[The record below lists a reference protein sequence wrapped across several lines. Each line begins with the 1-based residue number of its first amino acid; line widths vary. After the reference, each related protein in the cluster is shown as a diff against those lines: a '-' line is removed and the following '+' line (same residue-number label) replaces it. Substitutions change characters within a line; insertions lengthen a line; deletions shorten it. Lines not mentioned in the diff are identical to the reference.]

1 MFAIC
6 YLSAMAITLAM
17 LITLPQKLH
26 RTALCYGALLFGL
39 LGFMMT
45 PRPTLYVDTIRFFDT
60 LDAARNYLHVSPVQA
75 WDYLMNDQGYS
86 ATPVMGVIMYIV
98 AIFRQ
103 NGWLTFIAATADIG
117 AGLFL
122 IYQRARISY
131 LRPAMV
137 ATCFFF
143 LAMFNF
149 NAGVSGIRSYMA
161 CGLAVCITYYY
172 SEKGLRPTAFIMYLP
187 LILIHPFSFIALLLH
202 ILSQTIEKHRIIYTI
217 LCLVLLCERYLQNIL
232 FSLFE
237 KFSSIPLFASL
248 SYKNGQYFGESAY
261 IELSSPFSRI
271 RSICIFVFLLTIIIA
286 ATLNKPDIN
295 IRYLGFII
303 MLACF
308 SCGSLQD
315 EVLFSRTNM
324 FLLFS
329 ELPLVYSLLQRNYQA
344 VHTWKQVPTGIIGIL
359 LGSLIFLTDNLRAGI
374 RFEYIQITWTSL
386 VLTVLIIISAITS
399 LTVDRQKLLM
409 LFYTS
414 YDEEF
419 PDANAE

>member
-1 MFAIC
+1 
-6 YLSAMAITLAM
+6 
-17 LITLPQKLH
+17 
-26 RTALCYGALLFGL
+26 
-39 LGFMMT
+39 
-45 PRPTLYVDTIRFFDT
+45 
-60 LDAARNYLHVSPVQA
+60 
-75 WDYLMNDQGYS
+75 
-86 ATPVMGVIMYIV
+86 
-98 AIFRQ
+98 
-103 NGWLTFIAATADIG
+103 
-117 AGLFL
+117 
-122 IYQRARISY
+122 
-131 LRPAMV
+131 
-137 ATCFFF
+137 
-143 LAMFNF
+143 
-149 NAGVSGIRSYMA
+149 
-161 CGLAVCITYYY
+161 
-172 SEKGLRPTAFIMYLP
+172 MYLP

-248 SYKNGQYFGESAY
+248 SYKSGQYFGESAY